1 MKTEIQWWQQPVVY
15 QIYPRSFNDSNG
27 DGIGDLPGITEKI
40 PYLAKLGIDV
50 IWLSPIYASP
60 NDDNGY
66 DISDYRAIMT
76 EFGTMADFDELL
88 ATAHEHGI
96 KLMMDLV
103 VNHTSDE
110 HEWFR
115 QARSAKDNPYRD

>member
-88 ATAHEHGI
+88 A
-96 KLMMDLV
+96 
-103 VNHTSDE
+103 
-110 HEWFR
+110 
-115 QARSAKDNPYRD
+115 RDRKSTV

>member
-76 EFGTMADFDELL
+76 ESVRWPISTNCWRPHMS
-88 ATAHEHGI
+88 TASS
-96 KLMMDLV
+96 L
-103 VNHTSDE
+103 
-110 HEWFR
+110 
-115 QARSAKDNPYRD
+115 

>member
-1 MKTEIQWWQQPVVY
+1 MTTQTQWWQEPVVY

-40 PYLAKLGIDV
+40 PYLADLGIQV
-50 IWLSPIYASP
+50 LWLSPIYASP

-76 EFGTMADFDELL
+76 EFGTMEDFDDLLELSL
-88 ATAHEHGI
+88 IHI
-96 KLMMDLV
+96 
-103 VNHTSDE
+103 
-110 HEWFR
+110 
-115 QARSAKDNPYRD
+115 